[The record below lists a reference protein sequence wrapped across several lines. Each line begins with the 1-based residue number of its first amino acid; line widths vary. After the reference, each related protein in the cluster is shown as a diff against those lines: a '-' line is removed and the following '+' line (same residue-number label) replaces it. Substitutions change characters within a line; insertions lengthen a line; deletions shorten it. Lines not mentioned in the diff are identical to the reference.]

1 MTATFHDL
9 GLSDTLQKAL
19 AQAGYSEATEIQQK
33 VIPAILMG
41 RDILA
46 SAKTGSGKTAS
57 YALPMLDML
66 NQRRG
71 RARMPRAIVL
81 SPTRELAAQVA
92 ENFEKYSSQ
101 GMSLQMLILIG
112 GVNMAEQD
120 RVLNR
125 GVDVLIAT
133 PGRLL
138 DHVTRGRVLLSGVE
152 TLVIDEVDRMLDIG
166 FIDDIERLVKML
178 PVKRQT
184 LMLSATMPKEMEK
197 LAKKFLNNPKRVIAD
212 PPSQVSRTIT
222 HSLLTL
228 KSTREK
234 HSALV
239 KLLQRQEV
247 EGGIIF
253 CNRKRE
259 VGELTR
265 KLQSMKFSTDML
277 HGDMDQ
283 HHRLDCLA
291 RFRAGEVAF
300 LVCSD
305 VAARGLDIP
314 LVDHV
319 FNLDVPTHAEDY
331 VHRIGRTGR
340 AGRLGSA
347 VTLATEED
355 EKYLGAIEK
364 MIGEKISPL
373 GGQAEQPKMKASVKP
388 KPQNAENRHKKTA
401 KKPVPQP
408 KVSTN
413 DDSSFKESPHVPRF
427 LKP

>member
-1 MTATFHDL
+1 MPNFHDL

-19 AQAGYSEATEIQQK
+19 AEAGYQNPTEIQQK

-66 NQRRG
+66 DQRRK

-92 ENFEKYSSQ
+92 DNFTCYSQ
-101 GMSLQMLILIG
+101 EMSIEMLLLIG
-112 GVNMAEQD
+112 GMNMAEQD
-120 RVLNR
+120 KVLAR

-138 DHVTRGRVLLSGVE
+138 DHVERGRILLSGVE

-166 FIDDIERLVKML
+166 FIDDIDRLVKLL
-178 PVKRQT
+178 PAGRQT
-184 LMLSATMPKEMEK
+184 LMLSATMPSEMEK
-197 LAKKFLNNPKRVIAD
+197 LAKRFLNDPKRVIAD
-212 PPSQVSRTIT
+212 PPSQVSATIA
-222 HSLLTL
+222 HSLLHL
-228 KSTREK
+228 NSVRDK
-234 HSALV
+234 HRALI
-239 KLLQRQEV
+239 KLLAEDTVQ
-247 EGGIIF
+247 GGIIF

-259 VGELTR
+259 VSALQK
-265 KLQSMKFSTDML
+265 KLHGAGFSVDML
-277 HGDMDQ
+277 HGDMNQ
-283 HHRLDCLA
+283 HHRLECLA

-314 LVDHV
+314 MVDHV

-340 AGRLGSA
+340 AGRHGRA
-347 VTLATEED
+347 ITLATDED
-355 EKYLGAIEK
+355 ERFLAAIENI
-364 MIGEKISPL
+364 IGEKIAPMNVAGTVPSKKVDMPQKKSSPKKSSK
-373 GGQAEQPKMKASVKP
+373 QVP
-388 KPQNAENRHKKTA
+388 KKTPA
-401 KKPVPQP
+401 V
-408 KVSTN
+408 N
-413 DDSSFKESPHVPRF
+413 SFSDGGHVPHF
-427 LKP
+427 LR